1 MNTQQL
7 EDASNEALAQVNRMF
22 AKMLPSSPSYRYYSH
37 KKDRYFWTTEKI
49 KHGQGR
55 KYVAGIY
62 RFLKTK
68 NQLKLVKR
76 VGFSKRYKAKAWA
89 NKEYLKS
96 KQDKVQ

>member
-1 MNTQQL
+1 MNDQAMMA
-7 EDASNEALAQVNRMF
+7 EVNRIF
-22 AKMLPSSPSYRYYSH
+22 RSLLTVKRSPSYRYYPH
-37 KKDRYFWTTEKI
+37 KKDQYFWTTEKV

-96 KQDKVQ
+96 KQGKVQ